1 MPAKRGINLVSITSR
16 TKYFKHEPL
25 AVQKWA
31 EMKRKRAKR
40 EDNQRKALKI
50 SAANTPTITSMLNLL
65 LPGIETEDNVDS
77 ILDDALTDYGTALN
91 ARVDDMHHTSSVHE
105 QDVRTRLWEFHKHQ
119 VQTKN
124 VRGSILANAYI
135 LLEQYLRDG
144 NSDGKGGF
152 SLLKAGRTVAKT
164 VIPRSQHTRKNA
176 SRNRH
181 NQLYWYRHRSRAII
195 IGYRYFVATGF
206 LLPETRG
213 KCKGTSLIHDP
224 TVRHYCFEVIAQ
236 LGATW
241 SARTFRDRISVKLYE
256 SGYLKP
262 GTKID
267 RTTATFYLR
276 TIGMVLVHPKKGIY
290 KDGHECP
297 DTVHPKKG
305 RGEQARQ
312 EERKRGFHW
321 VVQAPCL

>member
-1 MPAKRGINLVSITSR
+1 
-16 TKYFKHEPL
+16 
-25 AVQKWA
+25 
-31 EMKRKRAKR
+31 
-40 EDNQRKALKI
+40 
-50 SAANTPTITSMLNLL
+50 
-65 LPGIETEDNVDS
+65 
-77 ILDDALTDYGTALN
+77 
-91 ARVDDMHHTSSVHE
+91 
-105 QDVRTRLWEFHKHQ
+105 
-119 VQTKN
+119 
-124 VRGSILANAYI
+124 
-135 LLEQYLRDG
+135 
-144 NSDGKGGF
+144 
-152 SLLKAGRTVAKT
+152 
-164 VIPRSQHTRKNA
+164 
-176 SRNRH
+176 
-181 NQLYWYRHRSRAII
+181 
-195 IGYRYFVATGF
+195 VATGF